1 MRRTTAL
8 ERSEDMNAN
17 RHDEH
22 ALISAGDF
30 GRCAMPRALATT
42 A

>member
-1 MRRTTAL
+1 
-8 ERSEDMNAN
+8 MNAN
-17 RHDEH
+17 RHNEH

-30 GRCAMPRALATT
+30 GRCAMPRGLDTT